1 MFYNAAMPLNEADAR
16 AEPIGP
22 ALHRRGW
29 SGDVIRRE
37 TTAGKIESIGGKARR
52 RGHGKTDK
60 EHRTSSRMMFEN
72 NYRKESERLTQN

>member
-1 MFYNAAMPLNEADAR
+1 MFYNAAMLLNEGGVR

-22 ALHRRGW
+22 ALHWCSW

-37 TTAGKIESIGGKARR
+37 ATAGKTGNIGGRAKR

-60 EHRTSSRMMFEN
+60 EHRTASRMTFEN
-72 NYRKESERLTQN
+72 NYRKESERLTRN